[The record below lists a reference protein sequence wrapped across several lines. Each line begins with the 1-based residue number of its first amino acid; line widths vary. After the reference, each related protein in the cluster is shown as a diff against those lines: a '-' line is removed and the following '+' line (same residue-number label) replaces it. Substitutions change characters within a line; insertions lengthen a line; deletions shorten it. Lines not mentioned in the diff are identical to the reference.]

1 MCPYC
6 KEKVDLKQL
15 SNTPWKS
22 QDAAFT
28 VLLDGL
34 RYLVAWQPLI
44 VISSTLLIKALDL
57 H

>member
-6 KEKVDLKQL
+6 KEKVDLRSI

-22 QDAAFT
+22 QDAMFT
-28 VLLDGL
+28 LLLDGL
-34 RYLVAWQPLI
+34 RYVVAWQPLI
-44 VISSTLLIKALDL
+44 AISSSIIIHALDL